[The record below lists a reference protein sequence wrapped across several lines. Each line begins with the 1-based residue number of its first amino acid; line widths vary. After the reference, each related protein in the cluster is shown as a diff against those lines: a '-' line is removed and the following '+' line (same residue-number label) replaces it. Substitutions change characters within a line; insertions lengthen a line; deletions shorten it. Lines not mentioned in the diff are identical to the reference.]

1 MDKILV
7 LVRHGKA
14 QTRNRDIPDEQ
25 RELTE
30 AGRRALRAH
39 MPLVAR
45 RLDFEGVV
53 LEPAQIWTSPAER
66 AVGTAEELL
75 ASLQNE
81 GLPIE
86 PEMRPCTSLLGQ
98 NEDMFLEELRNTSS
112 RVVYAVGHNPMIED
126 IAERLTGV
134 HLPFATGG
142 MAAIRISWSAHA
154 AVEQEPDT
162 RLLWFVQGP
171 EAKRWKTL
179 IEMEH
184 KLKSANETVHKR
196 LISFLA
202 DPSDVETMHKFRVS
216 IRTFRSLLAFVR
228 PFQKKGQNAAMQ
240 DDLREVVWLTSRL
253 RELDVLYAELAEQ
266 EGIDQ
271 GLLSAVNIQRNDER
285 GRVYRQLHGKK
296 VRKRLS
302 RVSAEVNRI
311 EWKRQYSWGGLP
323 AGIVQKRFNGMVSD
337 IYARLGALH
346 IEDAE
351 ETHTVRKRAKRV
363 RYAATQFADMLTA
376 DAADVSVAMEEVQ
389 DSLGALCDA
398 RVNVEIVDDFP
409 VVGLSES
416 ALRDLMEF
424 YEKNRRFVLASTGG
438 IEDASRG

>member
-14 QTRNRDIPDEQ
+14 QTRSEDIPDEQ

-39 MPLVAR
+39 MPLIAE
-45 RLDFEGVV
+45 RLDFDGLD

-66 AVGTAEELL
+66 AVSTAEELL

-98 NEDMFLEELRNTSS
+98 NEDLFMEELHEASV

-126 IAERLTGV
+126 IAERLTGARI
-134 HLPFATGG
+134 PFATGA

-154 AVEQEPDT
+154 AVEQEPET

-171 EAKRWKTL
+171 EAKRWKSL
-179 IEMEH
+179 IELER
-184 KLKSANETVHKR
+184 KLKEANDTIHKR

-216 IRTFRSLLAFVR
+216 IRTMRSLLAFVR
-228 PFQKKGQNAAMQ
+228 PFQKKRQNAQMQ
-240 DDLREVVWLTSRL
+240 DDLREVVRLTSRL
-253 RELDVLYAELAEQ
+253 RELDVLHAELAEQ
-266 EGIDQ
+266 EGIDE
-271 GLLSAVNIQRNDER
+271 GLLAAVNIQRNDER
-285 GRVYRQLHGKK
+285 GRVYRMLHGKK

-302 RVSAEVNRI
+302 RVSAEVSCI
-311 EWKRQYSWGGLP
+311 EWKRQYAWGGLP
-323 AGIVQKRFNGMVSD
+323 AGIVQKRFNGMVAD
-337 IYARLGALH
+337 IYTRLGNLS
-346 IEDAE
+346 IDDAE

-363 RYAATQFADMLTA
+363 RYAATQFSSMLNA
-376 DAADVSVAMEEVQ
+376 DAADVATAMVEVQ

-398 RVNVEIVDDFP
+398 RVNVEIVDEFP
-409 VVGLSES
+409 VVGLSEN
-416 ALRDLMEF
+416 ALRDLMDF
-424 YEKNRRFVLASTGG
+424 YEKNRRFVLASTGA
-438 IEDASRG
+438 IEQPAED